1 MNNTK
6 NIKSKGAKLHPSFVH
21 QKKKGKFFQDLTSLN
36 RNSKSIWKAINELT
50 NENAAANS
58 SRTKDISANEL
69 HILFSTTAE
78 KVITVNRTESN
89 DLFAL
94 KEFCDIQSAPPIPP
108 MTITE
113 VYNSLIHLKQNG
125 TPGLDG
131 LDGKILMLSAPV
143 INDTLTDTELLR
155 SGCFQ
160 ADQSHSSF

>member
-1 MNNTK
+1 MLILTRTHSTHISGQSPLSSHKTTLKHKRLNDKRLKTMK
-6 NIKSKGAKLHPSFVH
+6 NERKR
-21 QKKKGKFFQDLTSLN
+21 LN
-36 RNSKSIWKAINELT
+36 I
-50 NENAAANS
+50 
-58 SRTKDISANEL
+58 
-69 HILFSTTAE
+69 HFSTIAE